1 MKIDRR
7 EFLRKAGFGSIA
19 LASLPT
25 LVNALATPGWAQ
37 GQTFNA
43 NGLRATLG
51 EQITILGNG
60 ALGLRYFPDEGV
72 SSIGDRS
79 RVRLLIAATHDS
91 YLVEGPDLL
100 HLESARKVLSPGPR
114 GSFDNGYTGI
124 SAVYAHRNGKLY
136 AFYHAEDHEGMP
148 SLGEDMPSGYYAS
161 VGVAES
167 SDGGVRWTKLGQ
179 VVTSG
184 KPKDFKAFPN
194 HNARGAG
201 LPGVVA
207 DTGGRYLYLYYT
219 DQSFASR
226 GAQICMARADLSA
239 GIPGPGQWY
248 KYDGSSFAEPGIGGR
263 DVPILS
269 VFHLNRAHALFPHVT
284 YSAFLDRYLMI
295 FNVNQWQESRGN
307 LPAVSSGIYITH
319 SRDGIAW
326 NTPTQLV
333 ADYSVPVPG
342 KSISWEATLL
352 LNEESQG
359 REGWLVYGFSPKWGS
374 AFFGRTPHYM
384 VGRKIVLEKSE

>member
-1 MKIDRR
+1 MK
-7 EFLRKAGFGSIA
+7 LGSQMLSGCLIA
-19 LASLPT
+19 LA
-25 LVNALATPGWAQ
+25 LVGFTPGTRRAPDANAAPSAN
-37 GQTFNA
+37 QTFNA
-43 NGLRATLG
+43 NGLRVTMG

-79 RVRLLIAATHDS
+79 RVRLLIAATPGSS

-114 GSFDNGYTGI
+114 GSFDNGYAGI

-148 SLGEDMPSGYYAS
+148 SLGRDLPSGYYAS

-167 SDGGVRWTKLGQ
+167 ADGGVHWTKLGQ
-179 VVTSG
+179 AVTSG
-184 KPKDFKAFPN
+184 KPKDFKAFSN

-207 DTGGRYLYLYYT
+207 DIGGRYLYLYYT
-219 DQSFASR
+219 DQSFAS
-226 GAQICMARADLSA
+226 GETQICMARADLSA
-239 GIPGPGQWY
+239 GTPGPGQWY

-263 DVPILS
+263 DVPVLS
-269 VFHLNRAHALFPHVT
+269 VFRLNRAHALYPHVT
-284 YSAFLDRYLMI
+284 YSAFLDRYLMV
-295 FNVNQWQESRGN
+295 FSVNQWQEPANN

-326 NTPTQLV
+326 NTPTLLI
-333 ADYSVPVPG
+333 ADYSYPVLL

-352 LNEESQG
+352 LDEQG
-359 REGWLVYGFSPKWGS
+359 REGWLVYAFSPRWGH
-374 AFFGRTPHYM
+374 AQIGGTPHYM
-384 VGRKIVLEKSE
+384 VGRKIVLGKSE